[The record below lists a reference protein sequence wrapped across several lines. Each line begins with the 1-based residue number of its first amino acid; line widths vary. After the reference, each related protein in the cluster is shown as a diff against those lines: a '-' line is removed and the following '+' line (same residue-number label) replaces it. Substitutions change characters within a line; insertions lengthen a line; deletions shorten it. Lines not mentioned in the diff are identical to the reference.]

1 MKAKPISITT
11 EAARVAMAHRE
22 FEQKAIKIRRK
33 LKARSAVLRHDSRAT
48 DEEAYRKLCIADPE
62 MQELTTELAAREGIR
77 DALIDLGCVPAFE
90 HGGVICWTLPEA
102 FLKPN

>member
-22 FEQKAIKIRRK
+22 FEQHAVKIRRK
-33 LKARSAVLRHDSRAT
+33 LKARSAVLRRDSRAT

-62 MQELTTELAAREGIR
+62 MQELTSELAAREGIR

-90 HGGVICWTLPEA
+90 HGGDILWTLPEG